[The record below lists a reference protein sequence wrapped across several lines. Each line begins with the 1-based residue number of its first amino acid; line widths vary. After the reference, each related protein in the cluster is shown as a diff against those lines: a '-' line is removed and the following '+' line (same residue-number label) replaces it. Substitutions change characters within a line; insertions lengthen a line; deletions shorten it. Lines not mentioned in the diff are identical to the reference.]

1 MNGSEMTSGYLLSL
15 AAVVALLPVT
25 LLVWRRPGSALPS
38 FWILLAVAIAGAG
51 TVVAVH
57 QGHGWTPGLSQAL
70 WATIGACLLIFAA
83 LGALVR
89 ESLRLSI
96 LLLPYLLLLGLL
108 ATSVAGLPSTP
119 LSVGAATAWLD
130 LHILISIATYGL
142 ITLAAVASLALF
154 LQERALK
161 AKRPTTVTRAL
172 PSMTDCET
180 LEVRLMAIGLFV
192 LGVGLL
198 TGMAT
203 EYMERHQLLVLDH
216 KTVFSLLAFLVIGLL
231 LLLHRL
237 SGLRGRR
244 AARVAL
250 LAYLLLTLAY
260 PGVKVVTQI
269 ILA

>member
-1 MNGSEMTSGYLLSL
+1 MTNGYLLSL
-15 AAVVALLPVT
+15 AALAALIPST
-25 LLVWRRPGSALPS
+25 LLAWRQPGSSHAS

-57 QGHGWTPGLSQAL
+57 QRAGWTPGLSQAL
-70 WATIGACLLIFAA
+70 WATIGACLLLFAGLA
-83 LGALVR
+83 AMVR

-96 LLLPYLLLLGLL
+96 LLLPYLMLLGII
-108 ATSVAGLPSTP
+108 ATIVAGLPSAP
-119 LSVGAATAWLD
+119 LEAGAAAAWLD
-130 LHILISIATYGL
+130 LHILVSVSTYGL
-142 ITLAAVASLALF
+142 VTLAAVAGLAVF

-161 AKRPTTVTRAL
+161 AKRPTAITRAL
-172 PSMTDCET
+172 PAMADCES
-180 LEVRLMAIGLFV
+180 LEVRLMAVGAFV
-192 LGVGLL
+192 LGAGLL

-203 EYMERHQLLVLDH
+203 EYMEKGKLLALDH
-216 KTVFSLLAFLVIGLL
+216 KTVFSLLAFVAIGAL

-244 AARVAL
+244 AARIAL

-260 PGVKVVTQI
+260 PGVKVVTQL

>member
-1 MNGSEMTSGYLLSL
+1 MTGDEMTNGYLLSL

-83 LGALVR
+83 LVALVR

-108 ATSVAGLPSTP
+108 ATCVAGLPSAP
-119 LSVGAATAWLD
+119 LSAGAATAWLD

-161 AKRPTTVTRAL
+161 AKRPTAITRAL
-172 PSMTDCET
+172 PSMTDCEA

-203 EYMERHQLLVLDH
+203 EYMERHTLLVLDH
-216 KTVFSLLAFLVIGLL
+216 KTVFSLLAFVVIGIL

-244 AARVAL
+244 AARIAL

-260 PGVKVVTQI
+260 PGVKIVTQI

>member
-1 MNGSEMTSGYLLSL
+1 MTNGYLLSL
-15 AAVVALLPVT
+15 GAVLALLPVT
-25 LLVWRRPGSALPS
+25 LLVWRRPGTALPS
-38 FWILLAVAIAGAG
+38 FWVLLAVAIAGAC

-57 QGHGWTPGLSQAL
+57 QGRGWTPGLSQAL
-70 WATIGACLLIFAA
+70 WATIAACLLIFAG

-89 ESLRLSI
+89 ESLRLSL

-108 ATSVAGLPSTP
+108 ATCVAGLPSAP
-119 LSVGAATAWLD
+119 ISAGAATAWLD
-130 LHILISIATYGL
+130 LHILISVSTYGL
-142 ITLAAVASLALF
+142 VTLAAVASLALF

-161 AKRPTTVTRAL
+161 AKRPTALTRAL

-180 LEVRLMAIGLFV
+180 LEVRLMAVGLFV

-203 EYMERHQLLVLDH
+203 EYMEAHRLLVLDH
-216 KTVFSLLAFLVIGLL
+216 KTVFSLLAFVVIGIL
-231 LLLHRL
+231 LLLHRV

-244 AARVAL
+244 AARIAL

-269 ILA
+269 ILS

>member
-1 MNGSEMTSGYLLSL
+1 MSGDEMTNGYLLSL
-15 AAVVALLPVT
+15 GAVLALLPVT
-25 LLVWRRPGSALPS
+25 LLVWRRPGTALPF
-38 FWILLAVAIAGAG
+38 FWVLLAVAIAGAC

-70 WATIGACLLIFAA
+70 WATIATCLLIFAA

-89 ESLRLSI
+89 ESLRLSL

-108 ATSVAGLPSTP
+108 ATCVAGLPSAP
-119 LSVGAATAWLD
+119 ISAGAATAWLD
-130 LHILISIATYGL
+130 LHILISVSTYGL
-142 ITLAAVASLALF
+142 VTLAAVASLALF

-161 AKRPTTVTRAL
+161 AKRPTALTRAL

-180 LEVRLMAIGLFV
+180 LEVRLMAVGLFV

-203 EYMERHQLLVLDH
+203 EYMEAHRLLVLDH
-216 KTVFSLLAFLVIGLL
+216 KTVFSLLAFVVIGIL
-231 LLLHRL
+231 LLLHRV

-244 AARVAL
+244 AARIAL

-269 ILA
+269 ILS

>member
-1 MNGSEMTSGYLLSL
+1 MTGDDVSSGYLLSL

-25 LLVWRRPGSALPS
+25 LLAWRRPGIGTPS

-70 WATIGACLLIFAA
+70 WATIGACLLLFAG

-108 ATSVAGLPSTP
+108 ATCVAGLPSSP
-119 LSVGAATAWLD
+119 ISVGPATAWLD
-130 LHILISIATYGL
+130 LHIIVTVSTYGL
-142 ITLAAVASLALF
+142 VTLAAVASLALF

-161 AKRPTTVTRAL
+161 AKRPTAITRAL
-172 PSMTDCET
+172 PAMTDCEA
-180 LEVRLMAIGLFV
+180 LEVRLMAVGLFV

-203 EYMERHQLLVLDH
+203 EYMERHTLLVLDH
-216 KTVFSLLAFLVIGLL
+216 KTVFSLLAFLAIGAL

-244 AARVAL
+244 AARIAL
-250 LAYLLLTLAY
+250 LAYLFLTLAY

>member
-1 MNGSEMTSGYLLSL
+1 MSGDEMTNGYLLSL
-15 AAVVALLPVT
+15 GAVVALLPVT
-25 LLVWRRPGSALPS
+25 LLAWRRPGAALPS
-38 FWILLAVAIAGAG
+38 FWILLAVAIAGAS

-70 WATIGACLLIFAA
+70 WATIAACLLIFAA

-108 ATSVAGLPSTP
+108 ATCVAGLPSAP
-119 LSVGAATAWLD
+119 LSAGAATAWLD
-130 LHILISIATYGL
+130 LHILISVATYGL
-142 ITLAAVASLALF
+142 VTLAAVASLALF

-161 AKRPTTVTRAL
+161 AKRPTAITRAL

-180 LEVRLMAIGLFV
+180 LEVRLMAIGLLV

-203 EYMERHQLLVLDH
+203 EYMEAHRLLVLDH
-216 KTVFSLLAFLVIGLL
+216 KTVFSLLAFLAIGIL
-231 LLLHRL
+231 LLLHRV
-237 SGLRGRR
+237 SGLRGRK
-244 AARVAL
+244 AARIAL